1 MSFSLGCYCP
11 GDSPREEKPLPP
23 TLQWSQ
29 PSWEGLE
36 GFLPTVGLFEHAKG
50 GGRGPA
56 PEGGW
61 HFWSNS
67 AIKRKPLE
75 HGMQALPVDPAGGR
89 PVTGGSEGLEHSED
103 PGRTWWPAPS
113 PDQVWDQ
120 QGVVSWGLAHP
131 PRSPGLSSARGCR
144 VSSGHVQ
151 QRGSEAPAAGHL
163 AHPAGRLLF
172 IGLQ

>member
-1 MSFSLGCYCP
+1 MPNL
-11 GDSPREEKPLPP
+11 
-23 TLQWSQ
+23 
-29 PSWEGLE
+29 
-36 GFLPTVGLFEHAKG
+36 GLFQHAKG
-50 GGRGPA
+50 GARGPA

-61 HFWSNS
+61 HFWGSS
-67 AIKRKPLE
+67 AIKRKPFE
-75 HGMQALPVDPAGGR
+75 HGVQALPGDPAGGR

-120 QGVVSWGLAHP
+120 QGVVFWGLAHP
-131 PRSPGLSSARGCR
+131 PRSPWLSSARGCG

-151 QRGSEAPAAGHL
+151 ERGSEAPAAGHL

-172 IGLQ
+172 IGLQGLRLLN